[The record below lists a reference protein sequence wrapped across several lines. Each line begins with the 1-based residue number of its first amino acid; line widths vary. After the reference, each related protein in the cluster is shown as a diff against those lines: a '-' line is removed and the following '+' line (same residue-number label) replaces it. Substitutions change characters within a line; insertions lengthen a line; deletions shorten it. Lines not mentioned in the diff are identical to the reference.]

1 MKMMLVL
8 SREDVHR
15 EIPYAV
21 ICETRDGTAWNT
33 GRRRRLWKQ
42 TFTEA
47 ERDAATRLFRAAHRW
62 YLTTGIPDEVTMTL
76 STMKL
81 WQKLGEFCAA
91 I

>member
-8 SREDVHR
+8 SREEVHR

-21 ICETRDGTAWNT
+21 ICETRESSVWNT
-33 GRRRRLWKQ
+33 SRRRRLWKDM
-42 TFTEA
+42 FTET
-47 ERDAATRLFRAAHRW
+47 EREAATRLFQMAHRW
-62 YLTTGIPDEVTMTL
+62 YLTTGVPDKVTMTL
-76 STMKL
+76 STMQL